1 LEKGARVS
9 APALEIERVSKSFGA
24 LRVSRDITL
33 ALAPGARH
41 ALIGPNG
48 AGKTTLVNLVT
59 GLLQPSSGAIR
70 IDGIDVTAMTPE
82 RRVALGLART
92 FQISSLFPQLSVA
105 ENVALALEA
114 KLGVDQQLV
123 GRLRARADILDG
135 TAALLD
141 SLGLLA
147 LAPRRIADLPYGQ
160 RRLVEIA
167 LVLALAPKILLLDEP
182 AAGLAS
188 AERNAVLDLLL
199 QLPAAL
205 TILVIEHDMSVV
217 FRLAQ
222 RITVL
227 VEGAVLVEGT
237 PAEIRVNKNVRDV
250 YLGTRHHG

>member
-1 LEKGARVS
+1 MT
-9 APALEIERVSKSFGA
+9 PALEIERVSKSFGA
-24 LRVSRDITL
+24 LRVTRELSL

-48 AGKTTLVNLVT
+48 AGKTTLVNLIT
-59 GLLQPSSGAIR
+59 GLLHPSAGAIR
-70 IDGIDVTAMTPE
+70 LDGIDITALPPE

-114 KLGVDQQLV
+114 RLGLDRRVIGQV
-123 GRLRARADILDG
+123 RNRADLVDG

-147 LAPRRIADLPYGQ
+147 LAPRRVADLPYGQ

-167 LVLALAPKILLLDEP
+167 LVLALEPKTLLLDEP

-188 AERNAVLDLLL
+188 SDRHAVLDLLL
-199 QLPAAL
+199 RLPASL
-205 TILVIEHDMSVV
+205 TILVIEHDMSLV
-217 FRLAQ
+217 FRLAS
-222 RITVL
+222 RITVM
-227 VEGAVLVEGT
+227 VEGAVLVEGS
-237 PAEIRVNKNVRDV
+237 PAEIRANQVVRDV
-250 YLGTRHHG
+250 YLGTRSHG

>member
-1 LEKGARVS
+1 MTEF
-9 APALEIERVSKSFGA
+9 ALEIDRISKSFGA
-24 LRVSRDITL
+24 LRVAREVSL
-33 ALAPGARH
+33 ALRPGARH

-59 GLLQPSSGAIR
+59 GLLHPSGGSIR
-70 IDGIDVTAMTPE
+70 LDGTDITALAPA
-82 RRVALGLART
+82 RRVVLGLART
-92 FQISSLFPQLSVA
+92 FQISSLFPQLTVA

-114 KLGVDQQLV
+114 RLGDDHKLW
-123 GRLRARADILDG
+123 GRLRASADLVDG
-135 TAALLD
+135 TAALLE

-147 LAPRRIADLPYGQ
+147 LAPKRIADLPYGQ

-167 LVLALAPKILLLDEP
+167 LVLALEPTTLLLDEP

-188 AERNAVLDLLL
+188 TDRRAVLDLLL
-199 QLPAAL
+199 KLPPSL
-205 TILVIEHDMSVV
+205 TILIIEHDMSLV

-222 RITVL
+222 RITVM

-237 PAEIRVNKNVRDV
+237 PSEIRVNSEVRDV

>member
-1 LEKGARVS
+1 VS